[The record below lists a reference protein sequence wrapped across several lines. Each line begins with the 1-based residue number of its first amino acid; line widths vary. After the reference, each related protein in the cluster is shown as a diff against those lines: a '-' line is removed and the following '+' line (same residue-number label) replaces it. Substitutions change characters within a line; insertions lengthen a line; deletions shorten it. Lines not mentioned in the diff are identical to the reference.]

1 MQTKKAKYHLKR
13 IETILNL
20 REDSLPRLDRDI
32 LLDDIR
38 QLYDLVLN
46 AEEENLVKKPLVAR
60 DHTFVAQPPLPV
72 QQVQEQVE
80 KDSRE
85 NPNPK
90 SPLPMEENKIKPQE
104 EIKTEPQQETYER
117 IGDSP
122 QTPPSPAS
130 DREHTPATVTY
141 EHSGTFQE
149 DLQESNEPQKLSNL
163 PTNGK
168 SSDLTDQTF
177 SRKEDDEVL
186 IEEKVSQEY
195 PELFDFR
202 STSDLSDR
210 LANTKIEHLNKIL
223 TINDKILFINHLFNG
238 EAIPFQ
244 ESLKKFE
251 GFYTYAEAKKYA
263 SEELVQT
270 YNWTKQ
276 DRYETVRQFMRQVK
290 RLY

>member
-32 LLDDIR
+32 LLEDIR
-38 QLYDLVLN
+38 QLYDLVLD
-46 AEEENLVKKPLVAR
+46 AEDEYSIKKPLVAR
-60 DHTFVAQPPLPV
+60 DHTFVSQTPELTHR
-72 QQVQEQVE
+72 VE
-80 KDSRE
+80 KQE
-85 NPNPK
+85 EKKPEVNVEPK
-90 SPLPMEENKIKPQE
+90 STISIEENVIKPRE
-104 EIKTEPQQETYER
+104 EEKPKPQQETYLPIEESLQT
-117 IGDSP
+117 SP
-122 QTPPSPAS
+122 LSTAV
-130 DREHTPATVTY
+130 REHTPATVTY
-141 EHSGTFQE
+141 EHSGASEE
-149 DLQESNEPQKLSNL
+149 DLRELNEPQKPSIL

-168 SSDLTDQTF
+168 SPDSTDQTF
-177 SRKEDDEVL
+177 TRQEDSEVL
-186 IEEKVSQEY
+186 IQEDESQEY
-195 PELFDFR
+195 PELFDFT

-244 ESLKKFE
+244 ESLKKLE

-263 SEELVQT
+263 SEELVQD

-276 DRYETVRQFMRQVK
+276 DKYETVRQFMRQVK